1 MIFLLLDPQDEEY
14 DRRLGRHLVSLYHRS
29 SEDENIEFLDL
40 SLLKDYIGYAR
51 MHFHPVLSE
60 EAAQLLKHA
69 YVEMRK
75 VGSGKGQISAYP
87 RQLESL
93 IRLAEAHAKM
103 RFKNVVDVD
112 DVEEARR
119 LHREAIK
126 QSATDPLSGK
136 IDISILTTG
145 MSATSRKRRNELSLG
160 LKQLLETMR
169 SEKSSESGSQIQ
181 FSYQN
186 VFNEF
191 KNSTTVMI
199 TKDMFEDSLKSLQ
212 DEGFLTIIGTKF
224 IRLTV
229 S

>member
-14 DRRLGRHLVSLYHRS
+14 DRRLARHLVSLYHRS
-29 SEDENIEFLDL
+29 HEDESAEFLDL
-40 SLLKDYIGYAR
+40 SVLKDYIGYAR

-60 EAAQLLKHA
+60 EAAQVLKHA
-69 YVEMRK
+69 YVDMRK

-160 LKQLLETMR
+160 LKQLLESMR
-169 SEKSSESGSQIQ
+169 TEKTSESDSQMQ

-186 VFNEF
+186 VFTEF
-191 KNSTTVMI
+191 KNSTSVMVSR
-199 TKDMFEDSLKSLQ
+199 DMFDDALKNLQ
-212 DEGFLTIIGTKF
+212 DQGFLTFVGTKF
-224 IRLTV
+224 IRLTA
-229 S
+229 

>member
-1 MIFLLLDPQDEEY
+1 MLDPQDEQY
-14 DRRLGRHLVSLYHRS
+14 DRRLARHLVSLYHRS
-29 SEDENIEFLDL
+29 HEDENLEFLDL

-60 EAAQLLKHA
+60 EAAQVLKHA

-103 RFKNVVDVD
+103 KFKNVVDVE

-136 IDISILTTG
+136 IDVSILTTG
-145 MSATSRKRRNELSLG
+145 MSATNRKRRNELSLG
-160 LKQLLETMR
+160 LKQLLESMR
-169 SEKSSESGSQIQ
+169 TEKGSQSESQIQ
-181 FSYQN
+181 FNYQN
-186 VFNEF
+186 VLNEF
-191 KNSTTVMI
+191 KNSTTLMV
-199 TKDMFEDSLKSLQ
+199 TRDMFDDALKTLQ

-224 IRLTV
+224 IRLTTA
-229 S
+229 

>member
-1 MIFLLLDPQDEEY
+1 MLDPQDEEY
-14 DRRLGRHLVSLYHRS
+14 DRRLARHLVSLYHRS
-29 SEDENIEFLDL
+29 REEENLEFLDL

-51 MHFHPVLSE
+51 MHFQPVLSE
-60 EAAQLLKHA
+60 EAAQVLKHA

-103 RFKNVVDVD
+103 RFKNVVEME

-145 MSATSRKRRNELSLG
+145 ISATNRKRRHELALG

-169 SEKSSESGSQIQ
+169 NEKSSQSEPQMQ

-186 VFNEF
+186 VYNEF
-191 KNSTTVMI
+191 KNSTTVMVSR
-199 TKDMFEDSLKSLQ
+199 DMFDDALKSLQ
-212 DEGFLTIIGTKF
+212 DEGFLTVVGTKF
-224 IRLTV
+224 IRLC
-229 S
+229 SA

>member
-14 DRRLGRHLVSLYHRS
+14 DRRLARHLVSLYHRS
-29 SEDENIEFLDL
+29 RDDANNEFLDM

-51 MHFHPVLSE
+51 MNFHPVLSE
-60 EAAQLLKHA
+60 EAAQALKHS

-93 IRLAEAHAKM
+93 IRLSEAHAKM
-103 RFKNVVDVD
+103 LFKNVVDIE

-160 LKQLLETMR
+160 LKQFLESLRT
-169 SEKSSESGSQIQ
+169 EKSSQNESQIQ

-186 VFNEF
+186 VFNDF
-191 KNSTTVMI
+191 KKSTTLMVSR
-199 TKDMFEDSLKSLQ
+199 DMFDDALKTLQ
-212 DEGFLTIIGTKF
+212 DEAFLTVIGTKF
-224 IRLTV
+224 IRLI
-229 S
+229 SA